1 MATGGSIAGAASQ
14 GIHSPCQMFDMF
26 NLSYISRIF
35 LRWLACFAMWFAIPH
50 VSGDNQGVTTN
61 QDTETENK
69 NSIIVV
75 KDNTSA
81 KRWKIDNTAVAEM
94 ITEGLLQ
101 LTQKPDIISAWL
113 SLVSTTDTI
122 GIKVNAVPGR
132 IGGTRIE
139 VVDTVVK
146 GLLKAQVPPNNII
159 IWDASL
165 KDLHAAGFDNLT
177 KRHNIR
183 IAGAKDAGWD
193 KSAVYDSPIVGT
205 LIAGDAEFKSGEETS
220 SRKSYLSRLISKELT
235 RIISIQ
241 PLINH
246 NKVGVSGH
254 LVGLTRGSVDN
265 NRRFGISNAILVES
279 IPNIIALED
288 KEQKRHIGDKIA
300 LCITD
305 ALYFQYL
312 GQSKALLHYTEPLGQ
327 LRFSTDPVA
336 LDILSIEEL
345 EQQRQRLKIEFQ
357 SPRSILYKNATWLQ
371 IGESNPAK
379 LRIQYFGR

>member
-14 GIHSPCQMFDMF
+14 GIHSPYQMFDMF
-26 NLSYISRIF
+26 NLCYISRIF
-35 LRWLACFAMWFAIPH
+35 LRWLACFPMWFTITH
-50 VSGDNQGVTTN
+50 VAGY
-61 QDTETENK
+61 NK
-69 NSIIVV
+69 ESTANEAAKTASKPNIIVV

-81 KRWKIDNTAVAEM
+81 KRWKIDNKAVAEM

-101 LTQKPDIISAWL
+101 LTKKPDINSAWL
-113 SLVSTTDTI
+113 SLVSPKDTI
-122 GIKVNAVPGR
+122 GIKVNAVPGK

-139 VVDTVVK
+139 VVDSVVK
-146 GLLKAQVPPNNII
+146 GLLKAQVPSDHIV

-165 KDLHAAGFDNLT
+165 KDLHTAGFNNLA

-183 IAGAKDAGWD
+183 IAGSKDAGWD
-193 KSAVYDSPIVGT
+193 KSVVYDSPIVGT
-205 LIAGDAEFKSGEETS
+205 LITGDEEFKSGEEIT
-220 SRKSYLSRLISKELT
+220 SRKSYLSRLISQELT

-357 SPRSILYKNATWLQ
+357 PPRSILYKNATWLQ
-371 IGESNPAK
+371 IGESDPAK
-379 LRIQYFGR
+379 LRVEYFGR

>member
-1 MATGGSIAGAASQ
+1 
-14 GIHSPCQMFDMF
+14 MFDMF
-26 NLSYISRIF
+26 NLYYISRVL
-35 LRWLACFAMWFAIPH
+35 LRWIACFAMWLTITH
-50 VSGDNQGVTTN
+50 VSGYNKEGTAN
-61 QDTETENK
+61 EDTKTASKPN
-69 NSIIVV
+69 IIVV

-81 KRWKIDNTAVAEM
+81 KRWKIDNTAVTEM

-101 LTQKPDIISAWL
+101 LTKKPDINSAWL
-113 SLVSTTDTI
+113 SLVSPRDTI
-122 GIKVNAVPGR
+122 GIKVNAVPGK

-146 GLLKAQVPPNNII
+146 GLLKAQVPPDHIV
-159 IWDASL
+159 IWDASIKEL
-165 KDLHAAGFDNLT
+165 STAGFDNLA

-183 IAGAKDAGWD
+183 IAGSKDAGWD
-193 KSAVYDSPIVGT
+193 KSVVYDSPIVGT
-205 LIAGDAEFKSGEETS
+205 LITGDAEFKSGEEIT
-220 SRKSYLSRLISKELT
+220 SRKSYLSRLISQELT

-305 ALYFQYL
+305 ALYFQYF

-357 SPRSILYKNATWLQ
+357 PPRSILYKNATWLQ
-371 IGESNPAK
+371 IGESDPAK
-379 LRIQYFGR
+379 LRVEYFGR